1 MNILINSY
9 SLSIG
14 GGQKILNDF
23 LQYLQDI
30 IVKNKKMMIFVFVPN
45 QLDYVKFEN
54 KQLKIFELPFIL
66 KKFPCFLAI
75 VFIFF
80 ISNRDCGSVKAS
92 VA

>member
-30 IVKNKKMMIFVFVPN
+30 IVKNIAKIGQHVNISYKSKFSGNEEIMSLDLDAIEFKIHGAGSNQANMI
-45 QLDYVKFEN
+45 L
-54 KQLKIFELPFIL
+54 
-66 KKFPCFLAI
+66 
-75 VFIFF
+75 
-80 ISNRDCGSVKAS
+80 
-92 VA
+92 